1 MVQRSA
7 GAWSWPCLATIGWGA
22 PGAQVGQPEGKLG
35 IIPGAGGT
43 QRLPRLAGVAKAV
56 EMCAQGNPI
65 PAREAL
71 DYGILDRL
79 IEGDLLTGAIAFARA
94 VLGKPAPFRWI
105 RLSTM

>member
-1 MVQRSA
+1 
-7 GAWSWPCLATIGWGA
+7 
-22 PGAQVGQPEGKLG
+22 
-35 IIPGAGGT
+35 
-43 QRLPRLAGVAKAV
+43 
-56 EMCAQGNPI
+56 MCAQGNPI